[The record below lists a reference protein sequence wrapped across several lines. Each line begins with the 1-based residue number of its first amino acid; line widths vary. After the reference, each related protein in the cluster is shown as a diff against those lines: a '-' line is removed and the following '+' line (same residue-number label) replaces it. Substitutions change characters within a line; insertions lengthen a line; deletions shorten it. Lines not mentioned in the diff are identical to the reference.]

1 MKSRVKRT
9 IRVKCATCKTM
20 RTYSLLDEETRIYR
34 CPICGRKIIKK

>member
-9 IRVKCATCKTM
+9 IRVKCTTCKTI
-20 RTYSLLDEETRIYR
+20 RTYSLLDEEAGIYR